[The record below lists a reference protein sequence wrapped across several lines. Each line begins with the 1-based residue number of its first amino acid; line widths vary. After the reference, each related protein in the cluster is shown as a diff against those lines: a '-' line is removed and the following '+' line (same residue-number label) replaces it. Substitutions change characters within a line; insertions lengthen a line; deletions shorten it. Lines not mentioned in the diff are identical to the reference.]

1 MHRRAATFLL
11 PIAFCTAIASLV
23 PAASDAQTR
32 PNRSAAREVR
42 PAGPPHA
49 WLFGTWTGGLFP
61 VLDGMVEQDCR
72 TQPSVV
78 FSQDVVGHTSLT
90 GAGVI
95 QRVIETVRTTPE
107 GAEFRFTPEE
117 ADTSAFGCGDANVLH
132 VARESNDAIT
142 FPHCAAFPYPLQRCP
157 TPGH

>member
-1 MHRRAATFLL
+1 MHRRAAVFLL
-11 PIAFCTAIASLV
+11 PIALCTATAALA
-23 PAASDAQTR
+23 PAAGHAQTR
-32 PNRSAAREVR
+32 PSRTVAREAH
-42 PAGPPHA
+42 PSGPPHA

-72 TQPSVV
+72 TQASVV

-90 GAGVI
+90 GTGLAR
-95 QRVIETVRTTPE
+95 RVIETVRTTPQ

-117 ADTSAFGCGDANVLH
+117 TDTSAFGCEDPNVLH
-132 VARESNDAIT
+132 VARESNDAIS

-157 TPGH
+157 TPAR